1 MSSTA
6 VTTPSSRLR
15 VPKWAAPAGV
25 AVLFVVAY
33 VVFRGTAT
41 LPHDKEAP
49 QFLAVT
55 DLREWIDD
63 HRNDN
68 PLFLY
73 FLNYIRLVVGW
84 LYGLFQ
90 SVLYALGWPGITG
103 VMGALAW
110 LAGGW
115 RIGLAAVAGVSAF
128 GFLGLWQSSV
138 DTLALVAVSV
148 LLSLAIGIPLG
159 VWAGLSARVRRVI
172 TPVLDVMQ
180 IMPTFAYLAPL
191 ALFFHIGAPA
201 GAIATMIYS
210 IPPAI
215 RITALA
221 ISEVS
226 PTAVEASGS
235 LGATRRQTLF
245 KVYLPLARSTMAL
258 AVNQTI
264 MMALSMVVIA
274 NLISAPGLGG
284 DIIRGLSR
292 AQVGIMLP
300 AGVAIVI
307 MAVLLD
313 RTMMAIAQRGSAGAW
328 RSGGSEATRAGEG
341 GGIKGDRAASRSEAA
356 NTGPHAG
363 LRKVDL
369 VAAGGLAVAGVA
381 LIPVLPRTWP
391 DSLTVNFVA
400 EVNDAVRWAETS
412 WYGVTTFIKDL
423 TTGVLLNPLE
433 TLLTSA
439 PWWLV
444 ALAVL
449 AVAWR
454 VSGVRPALTALAC
467 LLAIALLGVW
477 EHTMQTLTT
486 VVVAVFV
493 TLVAGLLLGVAA
505 ARSPRYSAVQ
515 RPILDA
521 AQTMPAFVY
530 LLPALALFE
539 TTRFTAIFAS
549 VIYAV
554 PPVVRLVEDGI
565 KGVPATVVE
574 AATSAGSTP
583 GQLLWKVQLPMA
595 RRAILLA
602 ANQGIVMTLAM
613 VVVGGLVGAGALG
626 YDVVVGFSQRPDFGM
641 GFVAGIAT
649 VLLGVML
656 DRITQGADRRPS
668 PRRRKST

>member
-1 MSSTA
+1 MSSTTA
-6 VTTPSSRLR
+6 VSAPSR
-15 VPKWAAPAGV
+15 VKLPWWAAPAGA
-25 AVLFVVAY
+25 AVLFAAAY
-33 VVFRGTAT
+33 LVFRGTGT

-55 DLREWIDD
+55 ELREWIDD

-73 FLNYIRLVVGW
+73 FLNYIRLFVGG
-84 LYGLFQ
+84 LYDLFHTT
-90 SVLYALGWPGITG
+90 LYALGWPGVTG

-115 RIGLAAVAGVSAF
+115 RIALLAVAGVSAF
-128 GFLGLWQSSV
+128 GFLGLWESSV
-138 DTLALVAVSV
+138 DTLALVSAAV
-148 LLSLAIGIPLG
+148 LLSLAIGIPIG
-159 VWAGLSARVRRVI
+159 VWAGLSDQGRRAI

-245 KVYLPLARSTMAL
+245 KVHLPLARSTMAL

-274 NLISAPGLGG
+274 NLIAAPGLGEN
-284 DIIRGLSR
+284 IIQGLSR

-307 MAVLLD
+307 MAVMLD
-313 RTMMAIAQRGSAGAW
+313 RTMMAV
-328 RSGGSEATRAGEG
+328 
-341 GGIKGDRAASRSEAA
+341 SRR
-356 NTGPHAG
+356 GPHAK
-363 LRKVDL
+363 LSRIDL
-369 VAAGGLAVAGVA
+369 AAAGVLGVAGLA
-381 LIPVLPRTWP
+381 LIPVLPRMWP
-391 DSLTVNFVA
+391 ESWTINVVA
-400 EVNDAVRWAETS
+400 EVNAAVLWAETS
-412 WYGVTTFIKDL
+412 WYPVTTFIKDL
-423 TTGVLLNPLE
+423 VTNALLNRLE
-433 TLLTSA
+433 SVLTSA

-449 AVAWR
+449 VVAWR
-454 VSGVRPALTALAC
+454 VSGVRPALTALGC
-467 LLAIALLGVW
+467 LLAIALLGMW
-477 EHTMQTLTT
+477 EHAMQTMTT
-486 VVVAVFV
+486 VAVAVLV
-493 TLVAGLLLGVAA
+493 TLVIGLLLGVAA

-515 RPILDA
+515 RPLLDA

-549 VIYAV
+549 IIYAV

-565 KGVPATVVE
+565 KAVPATVVE
-574 AATSAGSTP
+574 AAASAGSTP

-626 YDVVVGFSQRPDFGM
+626 YDVVLGFSQRTDFGL

-668 PRRRKST
+668 PRKRKLT

>member
-1 MSSTA
+1 MSTTA
-6 VTTPSSRLR
+6 VTTPSRLR
-15 VPKWAAPAGV
+15 VPRWAVPAGI
-25 AVLFVVAY
+25 AVLFAVAY
-33 VVFRGTAT
+33 LLFRGTGT
-41 LPHDKEAP
+41 LPHDKSAP
-49 QFLAVT
+49 QFLALT

-63 HRNDN
+63 HRNSN

-73 FLNYIRLVVGW
+73 FLNYIRIFVGSV
-84 LYGLFQ
+84 YTAFQ
-90 SVLYALGWPGITG
+90 AGLYALGWPGLIG

-115 RIGLAAVAGVSAF
+115 RIALPALAGVGSF
-128 GFLGLWQSSV
+128 GVLGLWQSSV
-138 DTLALVAVSV
+138 DTLALVAASV

-159 VWAGLSARVRRVI
+159 VWAGLSPRARRAI

-191 ALFFHIGAPA
+191 VLFFHIGAPA

-221 ISEVS
+221 IEQVS
-226 PTAVEASGS
+226 PTAVEASSS
-235 LGATRRQTLF
+235 LGATGRQTLF

-300 AGVAIVI
+300 AGIAIVI
-307 MAVLLD
+307 MAVVLD
-313 RTMMAIAQRGSAGAW
+313 RMLVALARKNPHHRIG
-328 RSGGSEATRAGEG
+328 RARL
-341 GGIKGDRAASRSEAA
+341 IPAAALAA
-356 NTGPHAG
+356 AG
-363 LRKVDL
+363 L
-369 VAAGGLAVAGVA
+369 A
-381 LIPVLPRTWP
+381 LTPLLPAEWP
-391 DSLTVNFVA
+391 EGWTVNFVVQ
-400 EVNDAVRWAETS
+400 VNDAVHWAETN
-412 WYGVTTFIKDL
+412 WYGVTTFVKDV
-423 TTGVLLNPLE
+423 TTGLLINPLE
-433 TLLTSA
+433 DLLTSA
-439 PWWLV
+439 PWWLIAAA
-444 ALAVL
+444 ALLL
-449 AVAWR
+449 AWW
-454 VSGVRPALTALAC
+454 VSGVRPALTALGC
-467 LLAIALLGVW
+467 LLAIALLGIW
-477 EHTMQTLTT
+477 EHAMQTLTT
-486 VVVAVFV
+486 VAVAVLV
-493 TLVAGLLLGVAA
+493 TLVIGLLLGVAA
-505 ARSPRYSAVQ
+505 ARSSRYSAVQ

-565 KGVPATVVE
+565 RAVPATVVE
-574 AATSAGSTP
+574 AATAAGSTP

-626 YDVVVGFSQRPDFGM
+626 YDVVVGFSQRTDFGM

-668 PRRRKST
+668 PQRRKTT

>member
-6 VTTPSSRLR
+6 VSTASRLR
-15 VPKWAAPAGV
+15 LPKWVVPAGV
-25 AVLFVVAY
+25 AALFVVAY
-33 VVFRGTAT
+33 LVFRGTAT

-73 FLNYIRLVVGW
+73 FLNYIRLFVGW

-110 LAGGW
+110 LAGGR

-148 LLSLAIGIPLG
+148 LLSLVIGVPMG
-159 VWAGLSARVRRVI
+159 VWAGLSGRVRRVI

-221 ISEVS
+221 VSEVS
-226 PTAVEASGS
+226 PTAVEASSS

-313 RTMMAIAQRGSAGAW
+313 RTMMALAHR
-328 RSGGSEATRAGEG
+328 E
-341 GGIKGDRAASRSEAA
+341 
-356 NTGPHAG
+356 PHARSRR
-363 LRKVDL
+363 LDL
-369 VAAGGLAVAGVA
+369 VAAGVLAVAGLA
-381 LIPVLPRTWP
+381 LIPVLPKTWP

-412 WYGVTTFIKDL
+412 WYGVTTLIKDL
-423 TTGVLLNPLE
+423 TTSALLNPLE
-433 TLLTSA
+433 TMLTSA

-454 VSGVRPALTALAC
+454 VSGVRPALTALGC

-574 AATSAGSTP
+574 AAASAGSTS

-595 RRAILLA
+595 RQAILLA

-668 PRRRKST
+668 PRKRTST

>member
-1 MSSTA
+1 MSSTTA
-6 VTTPSSRLR
+6 VGAPSRLR
-15 VPKWAAPAGV
+15 LPRWAAPAGV
-25 AVLFVVAY
+25 AVLIVVAY
-33 VVFRGTAT
+33 LVFRGTGT

-55 DLREWIDD
+55 DLREWIDG
-63 HRNDN
+63 HRNES

-73 FLNYIRLVVGW
+73 FLNYIRLFVGS
-84 LYGLFQ
+84 LYDLF
-90 SVLYALGWPGITG
+90 SGALAALGWPGLTG
-103 VMGALAW
+103 VLGGLAW

-115 RIGLAAVAGVSAF
+115 RIGLLAVAGVSTF
-128 GFLGLWQSSV
+128 GVLGLWQSSV
-138 DTLALVAVSV
+138 DTLALVAVAV
-148 LLSLAIGIPLG
+148 LLSLAIGVPIG
-159 VWAGLSARVRRVI
+159 VWAGRSARVRRAV

-201 GAIATMIYS
+201 GAIATMIYA

-221 ISEVS
+221 VSEVS

-235 LGATRRQTLF
+235 LGATGRQTLF
-245 KVYLPLARSTMAL
+245 KVVLPLARPTIAL

-274 NLISAPGLGG
+274 NLIAAPGLGG

-300 AGVAIVI
+300 AGVAVVVMAIV
-307 MAVLLD
+307 LD
-313 RTMMAIAQRGSAGAW
+313 RMTTALAR
-328 RSGGSEATRAGEG
+328 R
-341 GGIKGDRAASRSEAA
+341 
-356 NTGPHAG
+356 GPHAR
-363 LRKVDL
+363 LRRLDL
-369 VAAGGLAVAGVA
+369 AAAGALAAAGLA
-381 LIPVLPRTWP
+381 LIPVLPRAWP
-391 DSLTVNFVA
+391 EGWTLNVTA
-400 EVNDAVRWAETS
+400 EINAAVRWAETS
-412 WYGVTTFIKDL
+412 WYPVTTFVKDQTSVL
-423 TTGVLLNPLE
+423 LLNPLE
-433 TLLTSA
+433 SLLTSA

-444 ALAVL
+444 ALTVL

-454 VSGVRPALTALAC
+454 VSGPRAALTALGC
-467 LLAIALLGVW
+467 LLAIALLGTW
-477 EHTMQTLTT
+477 EHAMQTMTT
-486 VVVAVFV
+486 VALAVLV
-493 TLVAGLLLGVAA
+493 TLVIGLLLGVAA
-505 ARSPRYSAVQ
+505 ARSPRWSAVQ
-515 RPILDA
+515 RPLLDA

-530 LLPALALFE
+530 LLPALALFG

-565 KGVPATVVE
+565 RAVPAEVVE
-574 AATSAGSTP
+574 AAVSAGSTP

-626 YDVVVGFSQRPDFGM
+626 YDVVVGFSQRTDFGL
-641 GFVAGIAT
+641 GFVAGVAT

-668 PRRRKST
+668 PHRRKST

>member
-1 MSSTA
+1 MSTTTA
-6 VTTPSSRLR
+6 VGTPSRLG
-15 VPKWAAPAGV
+15 VPRWAAPAGV
-25 AVLFVVAY
+25 VVLFAAAY
-33 VVFRGTAT
+33 LVFRGTGT

-49 QFLAVT
+49 QFLSIT

-73 FLNYIRLVVGW
+73 FLNYIRLFVGA
-84 LYGLFQ
+84 LYGTFQ
-90 SVLYALGWPGITG
+90 TVLYALGWPGITG

-115 RIGLAAVAGVSAF
+115 RIALLAVAGVSAF

-138 DTLALVAVSV
+138 DTLALVAVAV
-148 LLSLAIGIPLG
+148 LLSLAIGIPVG
-159 VWAGLSARVRRVI
+159 VWAGLSARVRRAI
-172 TPVLDVMQ
+172 TPALDVMQ

-201 GAIATMIYS
+201 GAIATMIYA

-226 PTAVEASGS
+226 PTAVEASSS

-258 AVNQTI
+258 AINQTI

-300 AGVAIVI
+300 AGVAVVI
-307 MAVLLD
+307 MAVVLD
-313 RTMMAIAQRGSAGAW
+313 RMMMAVAR
-328 RSGGSEATRAGEG
+328 R
-341 GGIKGDRAASRSEAA
+341 
-356 NTGPHAG
+356 GPHERPG
-363 LRKVDL
+363 RIDL
-369 VAAGGLAVAGVA
+369 AAAGVLGVGGLV
-381 LIPVLPRTWP
+381 LIPVLPRVWP
-391 DSLTVNFVA
+391 EDWTVNVVA
-400 EVNDAVRWAETS
+400 EVNDAVLWAETT
-412 WYGVTTFIKDL
+412 WYPVTTFIKD
-423 TTGVLLNPLE
+423 TATSVLLNPLE
-433 TLLTSA
+433 KLLVTA
-439 PWWLV
+439 PWWLI

-449 AVAWR
+449 VVAWR
-454 VSGVRPALTALAC
+454 VSGVRPALIALGC
-467 LLAIALLGVW
+467 LLAIALLGTW
-477 EHTMQTLTT
+477 EHAMQTMTT
-486 VVVAVFV
+486 VAVAVLV
-493 TLVAGLLLGVAA
+493 TLVIGLLLGVAA

-515 RPILDA
+515 RPLLDA

-549 VIYAV
+549 IIYAV

-565 KGVPATVVE
+565 KTVPAEVVE

-602 ANQGIVMTLAM
+602 TNQGIVMTLAM

-626 YDVVVGFSQRPDFGM
+626 YDVVLGFSQRTDFGL

-656 DRITQGADRRPS
+656 DRITQGANRRS
-668 PRRRKST
+668 AT

>member
-6 VTTPSSRLR
+6 VSTPGGLRLPR
-15 VPKWAAPAGV
+15 WAAPAGV

-33 VVFRGTAT
+33 LVFRGTAT

-68 PLFLY
+68 PIFLY
-73 FLNYIRLVVGW
+73 FLNYIRLFVGW
-84 LYGLFQ
+84 LYDLFQ
-90 SVLYALGWPGITG
+90 VTLYALGWPGITG
-103 VMGALAW
+103 ILGALAW

-115 RIGLAAVAGVSAF
+115 RIALFAVAGVSAF
-128 GFLGLWQSSV
+128 GYLGLWQSSV

-159 VWAGLSARVRRVI
+159 VWAGLSRRARRAI

-221 ISEVS
+221 VSEVS
-226 PTAVEASGS
+226 PTAVEASTS
-235 LGATRRQTLF
+235 LGATRAQTLF

-300 AGVAIVI
+300 AGVAIVVI
-307 MAVLLD
+307 AVLLD
-313 RTMMAIAQRGSAGAW
+313 RMTMAV
-328 RSGGSEATRAGEG
+328 
-341 GGIKGDRAASRSEAA
+341 SRR
-356 NTGPHAG
+356 GPHSKLSRA
-363 LRKVDL
+363 DL
-369 VAAGGLAVAGVA
+369 VGAGVLAVGGLA

-391 DSLTVNFVA
+391 DGLTVNFVA
-400 EVNDAVRWAETS
+400 EVNDAVHWAETT
-412 WYGVTTFIKDL
+412 WYPVTTFVKDL
-423 TTGVLLNPLE
+423 TTFALLNPLE
-433 TLLTSA
+433 SLLTSA
-439 PWWLV
+439 PWWLM

-449 AVAWR
+449 TVAWW
-454 VSGVRPALTALAC
+454 VSGLRPALTALGC

-486 VVVAVFV
+486 VAVAVLV
-493 TLVAGLLLGVAA
+493 TLVIGLLLGVAA

-574 AATSAGSTP
+574 AAASAGSTP

-626 YDVVVGFSQRPDFGM
+626 YDVVVGFSQRTDFGM

-668 PRRRKST
+668 PRKRKFT

>member
-6 VTTPSSRLR
+6 VSAAAGLRLPR
-15 VPKWAAPAGV
+15 WAVPAGA
-25 AVLFVVAY
+25 AVVIAAAY

-41 LPHDKEAP
+41 LPHDDEAP

-55 DLREWIDD
+55 ELREWIDD

-73 FLNYIRLVVGW
+73 FLNYIRLFVGA
-84 LYGLFQ
+84 LYTFFQ
-90 SVLYALGWPGITG
+90 GVLHALGWPGITG

-110 LAGGW
+110 LAGGR
-115 RIGLAAVAGVSAF
+115 RIALVAVAGVSTF
-128 GFLGLWQSSV
+128 GVLGLWESSV
-138 DTLALVAVSV
+138 DTLALVGVAV
-148 LLSLAIGIPLG
+148 LLSLAIGIPVG
-159 VWAGLSARVRRVI
+159 VWAGLSARVRRAV

-201 GAIATMIYS
+201 GAIATMIYA

-221 ISEVS
+221 VSEVS
-226 PTAVEASGS
+226 PTAVEASVS
-235 LGATRRQTLF
+235 LGATRRQTLV

-300 AGVAIVI
+300 AGVAVVV
-307 MAVLLD
+307 MAVVLD
-313 RTMMAIAQRGSAGAW
+313 RMTMALV
-328 RSGGSEATRAGEG
+328 
-341 GGIKGDRAASRSEAA
+341 DRD
-356 NTGPHAG
+356 PHAR
-363 LRKVDL
+363 LRRLDL
-369 VAAGGLAVAGVA
+369 VAAGVPAAAGVA
-381 LIPVLPRTWP
+381 LIPVLPQVWP
-391 DSLTVNFVA
+391 ESLTIDMVA
-400 EVNDAVRWAETS
+400 EVNAAVAWAETN
-412 WYGVTTFIKDL
+412 WYAVTTFVKDA
-423 TTGVLLNPLE
+423 TSYALLNPLE
-433 TLLTSA
+433 SLLTSA

-444 ALAVL
+444 ALTVL
-449 AVAWR
+449 LVAWR
-454 VSGVRPALTALAC
+454 VSGLRRALTALAC

-477 EHTMQTLTT
+477 EHTMQTMTT
-486 VVVAVFV
+486 VAVAV
-493 TLVAGLLLGVAA
+493 LVALVIGLALGVAA
-505 ARSPRYSAVQ
+505 ARSPRFSAVQ
-515 RPILDA
+515 RPLLDA

-530 LLPALALFE
+530 LLPALALFG

-549 VIYAV
+549 VVYAV

-565 KGVPATVVE
+565 RAVPAPVVE
-574 AATSAGSTP
+574 AAVSAGSTP

-595 RRAILLA
+595 RPAILLA

-613 VVVGGLVGAGALG
+613 VVIGGLVGAGALG
-626 YDVVVGFSQRPDFGM
+626 YDVVSGFSQRTDFGM
-641 GFVAGIAT
+641 GFVAGVAT

-668 PRRRKST
+668 PRKRKVT

>member
-1 MSSTA
+1 MSSTTA
-6 VTTPSSRLR
+6 VTAPSRLNLPR
-15 VPKWAAPAGV
+15 WAAPAGA
-25 AVLFVVAY
+25 AVVFAAAY
-33 VVFRGTAT
+33 LVFRGTGT

-49 QFLAVT
+49 QFLAIT

-73 FLNYIRLVVGW
+73 FLNYIRLFVGG
-84 LYGLFQ
+84 LYTLFQ
-90 SVLYALGWPGITG
+90 TVLQALGWPGITG

-115 RIGLAAVAGVSAF
+115 RVALPAVAGVSAF
-128 GFLGLWQSSV
+128 GFLGLWESSV
-138 DTLALVAVSV
+138 DTLALVATAV
-148 LLSLAIGIPLG
+148 LLSLAIGMPIG
-159 VWAGLSARVRRVI
+159 VWAGLSGRVRRVI

-221 ISEVS
+221 VSRVS
-226 PTAVEASGS
+226 PTAVEASTS

-245 KVYLPLARSTMAL
+245 KVHLPLARSTMAL
-258 AVNQTI
+258 AINQTI

-307 MAVLLD
+307 MAVVLD
-313 RTMMAIAQRGSAGAW
+313 RMLMSVAREALPSPDGAPG
-328 RSGGSEATRAGEG
+328 RPEREQAAD
-341 GGIKGDRAASRSEAA
+341 GDRAAARGGARSTRGPRSGPRRLDLAA
-356 NTGPHAG
+356 AGVLAAAG
-363 LRKVDL
+363 L
-369 VAAGGLAVAGVA
+369 A
-381 LIPVLPRTWP
+381 LIPVLPRGWPETW
-391 DSLTVNFVA
+391 TVNLVA
-400 EVNDAVRWAETS
+400 EVNDAVRWAENA
-412 WYGVTTFIKDL
+412 WYPVTTFVKDL
-423 TTGVLLNPLE
+423 TTYALLNPLE
-433 TLLTSA
+433 SLLTSA

-454 VSGVRPALTALAC
+454 VSGPRPALTALAC
-467 LLAIALLGVW
+467 LLAIALLGTW
-477 EHTMQTLTT
+477 EHAMQTMTT
-486 VVVAVFV
+486 VAVAVLV
-493 TLVAGLLLGVAA
+493 TLVIGLLLGVAA
-505 ARSPRYSAVQ
+505 GRSPRYSAVQ
-515 RPILDA
+515 RPLLDA

-530 LLPALALFE
+530 LLPALALFS

-565 KGVPATVVE
+565 KAVPATVVE
-574 AATSAGSTP
+574 AAVASGSTRR
-583 GQLLWKVQLPMA
+583 QLLWKVQLPMA

-626 YDVVVGFSQRPDFGM
+626 YDVVLGFSQRTDFGL

-668 PRRRKST
+668 PRKRNGT

>member
-1 MSSTA
+1 MSSTTA
-6 VTTPSSRLR
+6 VGAPSRLR
-15 VPKWAAPAGV
+15 LPRWAAPAGV
-25 AVLFVVAY
+25 AALIVVAY
-33 VVFRGTAT
+33 LVFRGTGT

-55 DLREWIDD
+55 ELREWIDE
-63 HRNDN
+63 HRNES

-73 FLNYIRLVVGW
+73 FLNYIRLFVGS
-84 LYGLFQ
+84 LYDLF
-90 SVLYALGWPGITG
+90 SGALTALGWPGLTG
-103 VMGALAW
+103 VLGGLAW

-115 RIGLAAVAGVSAF
+115 RIALLAVAGVSAF
-128 GFLGLWQSSV
+128 GVLGLWQSSV
-138 DTLALVAVSV
+138 ETLALVAVAV
-148 LLSLAIGIPLG
+148 LLSLAIGVPIG
-159 VWAGLSARVRRVI
+159 VWAGRSARVRRAV

-201 GAIATMIYS
+201 GAIATMIYA

-221 ISEVS
+221 VSEVS

-235 LGATRRQTLF
+235 LGATGRQTLF
-245 KVYLPLARSTMAL
+245 KVVLPLARPTIAL

-274 NLISAPGLGG
+274 NLIAAPGLGG

-300 AGVAIVI
+300 AGVAVVVMAIV
-307 MAVLLD
+307 LD
-313 RTMMAIAQRGSAGAW
+313 RMTTALAR
-328 RSGGSEATRAGEG
+328 R
-341 GGIKGDRAASRSEAA
+341 
-356 NTGPHAG
+356 GPHARPRR
-363 LRKVDL
+363 LDL
-369 VAAGGLAVAGVA
+369 AAAGALAAAGLA

-391 DSLTVNFVA
+391 EGWTLNVTA
-400 EVNDAVRWAETS
+400 EINAVVRWAETS
-412 WYGVTTFIKDL
+412 WYPVTTFVKDQTSVL
-423 TTGVLLNPLE
+423 LLNPLE
-433 TLLTSA
+433 SLLTSA

-444 ALAVL
+444 ALTVL

-454 VSGVRPALTALAC
+454 MSGPRAALTALGC
-467 LLAIALLGVW
+467 LLAIALLGTW
-477 EHTMQTLTT
+477 EHAMQTMTT
-486 VVVAVFV
+486 VALAVLI
-493 TLVAGLLLGVAA
+493 TLMIGLLLGVAA

-515 RPILDA
+515 RPLLDA

-549 VIYAV
+549 IIYAV

-565 KGVPATVVE
+565 KAVPAEVVE
-574 AATSAGSTP
+574 AAVSAGSTP

-626 YDVVVGFSQRPDFGM
+626 YDVVVGFSQRTDFGL
-641 GFVAGIAT
+641 GFVAGVAT

-668 PRRRKST
+668 PHRRKST

>member
-1 MSSTA
+1 MSSTTTA
-6 VTTPSSRLR
+6 VSVPSRAGLPR
-15 VPKWAAPAGV
+15 WAAPVGA
-25 AVLFVVAY
+25 AVLFAAAY
-33 VVFRGTAT
+33 LVFRGTGT
-41 LPHDKEAP
+41 LPHDKDAP

-55 DLREWIDD
+55 ELREWIDD

-73 FLNYIRLVVGW
+73 FLNYIRLFVGG
-84 LYGLFQ
+84 LYDLFHTA
-90 SVLYALGWPGITG
+90 LYALGWPGVTG

-115 RIGLAAVAGVSAF
+115 RIALLAVAGVSAF
-128 GFLGLWQSSV
+128 GLLGLWQSSI
-138 DTLALVAVSV
+138 DTLALVAAAV
-148 LLSLAIGIPLG
+148 LLSLAIGIPIG
-159 VWAGLSARVRRVI
+159 IWAGLSERVRRAV

-221 ISEVS
+221 ISGVS
-226 PTAVEASGS
+226 PTAVEASAS
-235 LGATRRQTLF
+235 LGATRGQTLI

-307 MAVLLD
+307 MAVVLD
-313 RTMMAIAQRGSAGAW
+313 RMMMSV
-328 RSGGSEATRAGEG
+328 
-341 GGIKGDRAASRSEAA
+341 SRR
-356 NTGPHAG
+356 GPHSKPS
-363 LRKVDL
+363 KVDL
-369 VAAGGLAVAGVA
+369 AAAGVLGAAGLA
-381 LIPVLPRTWP
+381 LIPVLPRAWP
-391 DSLTVNFVA
+391 EDWTINVVA
-400 EVNDAVRWAETS
+400 PVNDAVRWAETT
-412 WYGVTTFIKDL
+412 WYPVTTFIKDL
-423 TTGVLLNPLE
+423 TTSALLNPLE
-433 TLLTSA
+433 KLLTTA

-444 ALAVL
+444 ALALL

-454 VSGVRPALTALAC
+454 VSGVRPALTALGC
-467 LLAIALLGVW
+467 LLAIALLGTW
-477 EHTMQTLTT
+477 EHAMQTMTT
-486 VVVAVFV
+486 VAVAVLV
-493 TLVAGLLLGVAA
+493 TLVIGLLLGVAA

-515 RPILDA
+515 RPLLDA

-549 VIYAV
+549 IIYAV

-565 KGVPATVVE
+565 KTVPATVVE
-574 AATSAGSTP
+574 AAASAGSTP

-626 YDVVVGFSQRPDFGM
+626 YDVVLGFSQRTDFGL

-656 DRITQGADRRPS
+656 DRITQGAERRPS
-668 PRRRKST
+668 PRKRKSS

>member
-1 MSSTA
+1 MSTTA
-6 VTTPSSRLR
+6 VSTSAGFRL
-15 VPKWAAPAGV
+15 PKWTAPAGV
-25 AVLFVVAY
+25 AALFVVAY
-33 VVFRGTAT
+33 LVFRGTGT

-49 QFLAVT
+49 PFLAVT
-55 DLREWIDD
+55 ELREWIDD

-73 FLNYIRLVVGW
+73 FLNYIRLFVGG
-84 LYGLFQ
+84 LYDLFQ
-90 SVLYALGWPGITG
+90 TVLYALGWPGITG

-115 RIGLAAVAGVSAF
+115 RTGTLALAGVSSF
-128 GFLGLWQSSV
+128 GVLGLWESSV
-138 DTLALVAVSV
+138 DTLALVAVAV

-159 VWAGLSARVRRVI
+159 VWAGLSGRARRAI

-180 IMPTFAYLAPL
+180 IMPTLAYLAPL

-221 ISEVS
+221 ISQVS
-226 PTAVEASGS
+226 PTAVEASAS

-245 KVYLPLARSTMAL
+245 KVHLPLARPTMAL

-307 MAVLLD
+307 MAVVLD
-313 RTMMAIAQRGSAGAW
+313 RTLTAPRGSAAAW
-328 RSGGSEATRAGEG
+328 RSGGSEATRGGEG
-341 GGIKGDRAASRSEAA
+341 GGIRGDRAASRGEAV
-356 NTGPHAG
+356 NTAH
-363 LRKVDL
+363 RKSPAKVERGDL
-369 VAAGGLAVAGVA
+369 VAAGVLVVAGLA

-391 DSLTVNFVA
+391 ENLTVNFVA
-400 EVNDAVRWAETS
+400 EVNDAVHWAETN
-412 WYGVTTFIKDL
+412 WYAVTTFIKDL
-423 TTGVLLNPLE
+423 TSHALLNPLE
-433 TLLTSA
+433 SLLTSA

-449 AVAWR
+449 TVAWR
-454 VSGVRPALTALAC
+454 VSGVRPALTALGC
-467 LLAIALLGVW
+467 LLAIALLGTW
-477 EHTMQTLTT
+477 EHTMQTMTT
-486 VVVAVFV
+486 VAVAVLV
-493 TLVAGLLLGVAA
+493 TLLIGLLLGVAA

-530 LLPALALFE
+530 LLPALALFG

-549 VIYAV
+549 IIYAV

-565 KGVPATVVE
+565 KAVPATVVE
-574 AATSAGSTP
+574 AATAAGSTP

-626 YDVVVGFSQRPDFGM
+626 YDVVVGFSQRTDFGL
-641 GFVAGIAT
+641 GLIAGIAT

-668 PRRRKST
+668 PRKRKFT

>member
-6 VTTPSSRLR
+6 VPTPSARLGL
-15 VPKWAAPAGV
+15 PKWAAPAGV
-25 AVLFVVAY
+25 ALLFVVAY
-33 VVFRGTAT
+33 LVFQGTGT

-55 DLREWIDD
+55 ELREWIDD

-73 FLNYIRLVVGW
+73 FLNYIRLFVGL
-84 LYGLFQ
+84 LYGVFQ
-90 SVLYALGWPGITG
+90 TALYALGWPGITG

-115 RIGLAAVAGVSAF
+115 RIALLAVAGVSAF
-128 GFLGLWQSSV
+128 GVLGLWQSSV
-138 DTLALVAVSV
+138 DTLALVAVAV
-148 LLSLAIGIPLG
+148 LLSLAIGVPIG
-159 VWAGLSARVRRVI
+159 VWAGLSARARRAI
-172 TPVLDVMQ
+172 TPMLDVMQ

-221 ISEVS
+221 ISGVS
-226 PTAVEASGS
+226 PTAVEASTS
-235 LGATRRQTLF
+235 LGATRAQTLF

-258 AVNQTI
+258 AVNQTV

-300 AGVAIVI
+300 AGVAVVI
-307 MAVLLD
+307 MAVVLD
-313 RTMMAIAQRGSAGAW
+313 RMLMAVARRDPHARIGRAGLAGA
-328 RSGGSEATRAGEG
+328 GVL
-341 GGIKGDRAASRSEAA
+341 AA
-356 NTGPHAG
+356 AG
-363 LRKVDL
+363 L
-369 VAAGGLAVAGVA
+369 A
-381 LIPVLPRTWP
+381 LIPVLPATWP
-391 DSLTVNFVA
+391 ESLTVNVVS
-400 EVNDAVRWAETS
+400 EVNDIVRWAETN
-412 WYGVTTFIKDL
+412 WFGVTTWIKDV
-423 TTGVLLNPLE
+423 TSAVLLNPLE
-433 TLLTSA
+433 SLLTSA
-439 PWWLV
+439 PWWLI

-449 AVAWR
+449 LVAWR
-454 VSGVRPALTALAC
+454 VSGAGPALTALGC

-477 EHTMQTLTT
+477 EHAMQTMTT
-486 VVVAVFV
+486 VAVAVLV
-493 TLVAGLLLGVAA
+493 TLLIGLVLGVAA

-515 RPILDA
+515 RPVLDA

-549 VIYAV
+549 IIYAV

-565 KGVPATVVE
+565 RAVPPTVVE
-574 AATSAGSTP
+574 AAASAGSTSA
-583 GQLLWKVQLPMA
+583 QLLWKVQLPMA

-626 YDVVVGFSQRPDFGM
+626 YDVVVGFSQRSDFGM
-641 GFVAGIAT
+641 GFVAGVAT

-668 PRRRKST
+668 PRKRKLT

>member
-1 MSSTA
+1 MSTTA
-6 VTTPSSRLR
+6 VTTPSGLRLPR
-15 VPKWAAPAGV
+15 WAAPVGA
-25 AVLFVVAY
+25 AALFVAAY
-33 VVFRGTAT
+33 LVFQGTGT

-55 DLREWIDD
+55 EFREWIDD

-73 FLNYIRLVVGW
+73 FLNYVRLFVAW
-84 LYGLFQ
+84 LYDLFLAGLH
-90 SVLYALGWPGITG
+90 ALGWPGITG

-115 RIGLAAVAGVSAF
+115 RVGLLALGGVSAF
-128 GFLGLWQSSV
+128 GVLGLWESSV
-138 DTLALVAVSV
+138 ETLALVAVAV
-148 LLSLAIGIPLG
+148 LLSLAIGIPVG
-159 VWAGLSARVRRVI
+159 VWAGLSVRVRRAI
-172 TPVLDVMQ
+172 TPALDVMQ

-221 ISEVS
+221 VSQVS
-226 PTAVEASGS
+226 PTAVEASAS
-235 LGATRRQTLF
+235 LGATRWQTLV
-245 KVYLPLARSTMAL
+245 KVHLPLARSTMAL
-258 AVNQTI
+258 AINQTI

-274 NLISAPGLGG
+274 SLISAPGLGG
-284 DIIRGLSR
+284 EIIRGLSR

-300 AGVAIVI
+300 AGVAVVI
-307 MAVLLD
+307 MAVVLD
-313 RTMMAIAQRGSAGAW
+313 RMMMAVAHR
-328 RSGGSEATRAGEG
+328 E
-341 GGIKGDRAASRSEAA
+341 
-356 NTGPHAG
+356 PHAKTG
-363 LRKVDL
+363 RTNLL
-369 VAAGGLAVAGVA
+369 AALALAVAGLA
-381 LIPVLPRTWP
+381 LIPVLPKLWP
-391 DSLTVNFVA
+391 ENLTLNLVA
-400 EVNDAVRWAETS
+400 EVNDAVGWAETN
-412 WYGVTTFIKDL
+412 WYAVTTFIKDA
-423 TTGVLLNPLE
+423 TSHALLNPLE
-433 TLLTSA
+433 SLLTSA

-449 AVAWR
+449 TVAWR
-454 VSGVRPALTALAC
+454 VSGPRPALVALGC

-477 EHTMQTLTT
+477 EHTMQTMTT
-486 VVVAVFV
+486 VAVAVLV
-493 TLVAGLLLGVAA
+493 TLMIGLLLGVAA

-515 RPILDA
+515 RPLLDA

-530 LLPALALFE
+530 LLPALALFG

-565 KGVPATVVE
+565 RAVPGTVVE
-574 AATSAGSTP
+574 AAVSAGSTP

-626 YDVVVGFSQRPDFGM
+626 YDVVTGFSQRTDFGM

-668 PRRRKST
+668 PRKRKFT

>member
-1 MSSTA
+1 MSTTA
-6 VTTPSSRLR
+6 VSTPSRLR
-15 VPKWAAPAGV
+15 LPRWAAPAGI

-33 VVFRGTAT
+33 LVFRGTAT

-55 DLREWIDD
+55 GLREWIDD

-68 PLFLY
+68 PIFLY
-73 FLNYIRLVVGW
+73 FLNYIRLFVGQ
-84 LYGLFQ
+84 LYDLFEV
-90 SVLYALGWPGITG
+90 VLYALGWPGITG
-103 VMGALAW
+103 VLGALGW
-110 LAGGW
+110 LAGG
-115 RIGLAAVAGVSAF
+115 RRLALLAVASVSAF
-128 GFLGLWQSSV
+128 GVLGLWEPSV
-138 DTLALVAVSV
+138 DTLALVAVAV

-159 VWAGLSARVRRVI
+159 VWAGLSPRARRVI

-221 ISEVS
+221 VSQVS
-226 PTAVEASGS
+226 PTAVEASTS
-235 LGATRRQTLF
+235 LGATRAQTLF
-245 KVYLPLARSTMAL
+245 KVYLPLARPTMAL

-300 AGVAIVI
+300 AGVAVVI

-313 RTMMAIAQRGSAGAW
+313 RMTMAVSKR
-328 RSGGSEATRAGEG
+328 
-341 GGIKGDRAASRSEAA
+341 
-356 NTGPHAG
+356 GPHARPG
-363 LRKVDL
+363 RFDWA
-369 VAAGGLAVAGVA
+369 AAGVLAVAGLA
-381 LIPVLPRTWP
+381 LIPVLPKTWP
-391 DSLTVNFVA
+391 ENLTVNVVS
-400 EVNDAVRWAETS
+400 EINDAVRWAENN
-412 WYGVTTFIKDL
+412 WYAVTTFVKDV
-423 TTGVLLNPLE
+423 TTEGLLNPLQ
-433 TLLTSA
+433 TLFTSA

-449 AVAWR
+449 LLAWR
-454 VSGVRPALTALAC
+454 VSGVRPALTALGC
-467 LLAIALLGVW
+467 LLAILLLGIW
-477 EHTMQTLTT
+477 HHTMQTLTT
-486 VVVAVFV
+486 VVIAVLV
-493 TLVAGLLLGVAA
+493 TLVIGLLLGVAA

-530 LLPALALFE
+530 LLPALALFG

-565 KGVPATVVE
+565 KGVPPTVVE
-574 AATSAGSTP
+574 AAASAGSTS

-626 YDVVVGFSQRPDFGM
+626 YDVVVGFSQRADFGM
-641 GFVAGIAT
+641 GFIAGIAT

-668 PRRRKST
+668 PRRRRLTS

>member
-1 MSSTA
+1 MSTTTA
-6 VTTPSSRLR
+6 VSAPSR
-15 VPKWAAPAGV
+15 VKLPRWAAPAGA
-25 AVLFVVAY
+25 AVLFAAAY
-33 VVFRGTAT
+33 LVFRGTGT
-41 LPHDKEAP
+41 LPHDQEAP
-49 QFLAVT
+49 QFLAIT
-55 DLREWIDD
+55 ELREWIDD

-73 FLNYIRLVVGW
+73 FLNYIRLFVGG
-84 LYGLFQ
+84 LYDLFQ
-90 SVLYALGWPGITG
+90 TTLYALGWPGITG

-115 RIGLAAVAGVSAF
+115 RIALLAVAGVSAF
-128 GFLGLWQSSV
+128 GFLGLWESSV
-138 DTLALVAVSV
+138 DTLALVAAAV
-148 LLSLAIGIPLG
+148 LMSLAIGIPIG
-159 VWAGLSARVRRVI
+159 VWAGLSDRGRRAI

-201 GAIATMIYS
+201 GAIATMIYA

-221 ISEVS
+221 VSEVS
-226 PTAVEASGS
+226 PTAVEASAS

-258 AVNQTI
+258 AINQTI

-307 MAVLLD
+307 MAVVLD
-313 RTMMAIAQRGSAGAW
+313 RMMTAV
-328 RSGGSEATRAGEG
+328 
-341 GGIKGDRAASRSEAA
+341 SRR
-356 NTGPHAG
+356 GPHATLG
-363 LRKVDL
+363 RVDL
-369 VAAGGLAVAGVA
+369 IAAGVLGVGGLA
-381 LIPVLPRTWP
+381 LIPVLPRMWP
-391 DSLTVNFVA
+391 ESWTLNVVA
-400 EVNDAVRWAETS
+400 EVNDAVLWAETT
-412 WYGVTTFIKDL
+412 WYPVTTFIKDL
-423 TTGVLLNPLE
+423 TTEGLLNPLE
-433 TLLTSA
+433 RLLTSA

-454 VSGVRPALTALAC
+454 VSGVRRALTALGC
-467 LLAIALLGVW
+467 LLAIALLGTW
-477 EHTMQTLTT
+477 EHAMQTMTT
-486 VVVAVFV
+486 VAVAVLL
-493 TLVAGLLLGVAA
+493 TLLIGLLLGVAA

-515 RPILDA
+515 RPLLDA

-549 VIYAV
+549 IIYAV

-565 KGVPATVVE
+565 KAVPATVVE

-595 RRAILLA
+595 RQAILLA

-626 YDVVVGFSQRPDFGM
+626 YDVVLGFSQRTDFGL

-668 PRRRKST
+668 PRKRKLT

>member
-6 VTTPSSRLR
+6 VTTPSRLGLPR
-15 VPKWAAPAGV
+15 WAAPAGA
-25 AVLFVVAY
+25 AVLLVAAY
-33 VVFRGTAT
+33 LVFRGTGT

-55 DLREWIDD
+55 ELREWIDD
-63 HRNDN
+63 HRNEN

-73 FLNYIRLVVGW
+73 FLNYIRLFVGW
-84 LYGLFQ
+84 LYTLFQ
-90 SVLYALGWPGITG
+90 TVLYTLGWPGITG

-110 LAGGW
+110 LAGGR
-115 RIGLAAVAGVSAF
+115 RIALLAVGGVSAF
-128 GFLGLWQSSV
+128 GVLGLWESSV
-138 DTLALVAVSV
+138 DTLALVGVAV
-148 LLSLAIGIPLG
+148 LLSLAIGVPVG
-159 VWAGLSARVRRVI
+159 VWAGLSARTRRAI

-201 GAIATMIYS
+201 GAIATMIYA

-221 ISEVS
+221 ISSVS
-226 PTAVEASGS
+226 PTAVEASAS
-235 LGATRRQTLF
+235 LGATRWQTLF
-245 KVYLPLARSTMAL
+245 KVHLPLARSTMAL
-258 AVNQTI
+258 GVNQTI

-307 MAVLLD
+307 MAVVLD
-313 RTMMAIAQRGSAGAW
+313 RMMMAVAR
-328 RSGGSEATRAGEG
+328 REA
-341 GGIKGDRAASRSEAA
+341 
-356 NTGPHAG
+356 HAG
-363 LRKVDL
+363 IGRADL
-369 VAAGGLAVAGVA
+369 IGAGVLGAAGLA
-381 LIPVLPRTWP
+381 LIPVLPPVWP
-391 DSLTVNFVA
+391 ESLTVNVVA
-400 EVNDAVRWAETS
+400 EVNAAVRWAETS
-412 WYGVTTFIKDL
+412 WYPVTTFIKDV
-423 TTGVLLNPLE
+423 TSHALLNPLE
-433 TLLTSA
+433 SLLTSA

-449 AVAWR
+449 ALAWR
-454 VSGVRPALTALAC
+454 VSGPRPALVALGC
-467 LLAIALLGVW
+467 LLGIALLGVW
-477 EHTMQTLTT
+477 EHAMQTLTT
-486 VVVAVFV
+486 VAVAVLV
-493 TLVAGLLLGVAA
+493 TLLIGLVLGVAA

-515 RPILDA
+515 RPLLDA

-530 LLPALALFE
+530 LLPALALFG

-549 VIYAV
+549 IIYAV

-565 KGVPATVVE
+565 KNVPATAVE
-574 AATSAGSTP
+574 AAVSAGSTSR
-583 GQLLWKVQLPMA
+583 QLLWKVQLPMA

-602 ANQGIVMTLAM
+602 ANQGIVLTLAM

-626 YDVVVGFSQRPDFGM
+626 YDVVAGFSQRPDFGM
-641 GFVAGIAT
+641 GFVAGVAT

-656 DRITQGADRRPS
+656 DRITQGADTRRPS
-668 PRRRKST
+668 PRKRKFT

>member
-6 VTTPSSRLR
+6 VTTPSRLGLPR
-15 VPKWAAPAGV
+15 WAAPAGV

-33 VVFRGTAT
+33 LVFQGTGT

-55 DLREWIDD
+55 ELREWIDD

-73 FLNYIRLVVGW
+73 FLNYIRLGVGS
-84 LYGLFQ
+84 LYDLFQ
-90 SVLYALGWPGITG
+90 STLYALGWPGITG
-103 VMGALAW
+103 VLGALAW

-115 RIGLAAVAGVSAF
+115 RIALLAVGSVSAF
-128 GFLGLWQSSV
+128 GVLRLWESSV
-138 DTLALVAVSV
+138 DTLALVGVAV

-159 VWAGLSARVRRVI
+159 VWAGLSVRVRRAI

-201 GAIATMIYS
+201 GAIATMIYA

-221 ISEVS
+221 ISGVS
-226 PTAVEASGS
+226 PTAVEASAS
-235 LGATRRQTLF
+235 LGATGRQTLF

-274 NLISAPGLGG
+274 NLIAAPGLGSN
-284 DIIRGLSR
+284 ILLGLSR
-292 AQVGIMLP
+292 AQVGLMLP
-300 AGVAIVI
+300 AGIAIVI
-307 MAVLLD
+307 MAVMLD
-313 RTMMAIAQRGSAGAW
+313 RMMMALAHR
-328 RSGGSEATRAGEG
+328 
-341 GGIKGDRAASRSEAA
+341 D
-356 NTGPHAG
+356 PHA
-363 LRKVDL
+363 RIARADL
-369 VAAGGLAVAGVA
+369 VAAGALAAAGLA
-381 LIPVLPRTWP
+381 LIPVLPKVWP
-391 DSLTVNFVA
+391 ENLTVNLVA
-400 EVNDAVRWAETS
+400 EVNAAVRWAETN
-412 WYGVTTFIKDL
+412 WYAVTTFIKDV
-423 TTGVLLNPLE
+423 TSYALLNPLE
-433 TLLTSA
+433 SLLTSA

-449 AVAWR
+449 TVAWR
-454 VSGVRPALTALAC
+454 VSGTRPALIALGC

-477 EHTMQTLTT
+477 EHTMQTMTT
-486 VVVAVFV
+486 VAVAVLV
-493 TLVAGLLLGVAA
+493 TLVIGLFLGVAA

-515 RPILDA
+515 RPLLDA

-549 VIYAV
+549 IIYAV

-565 KGVPATVVE
+565 KAVPATVVE

-583 GQLLWKVQLPMA
+583 RQLLWKVQLPMA

-626 YDVVVGFSQRPDFGM
+626 YDVVTGFSQRTDFGM

-668 PRRRKST
+668 PRKRKST

>member
-1 MSSTA
+1 MSTTA
-6 VTTPSSRLR
+6 VTTPSRLR
-15 VPKWAAPAGV
+15 VPRWALPAGI
-25 AVLFVVAY
+25 AVLFAVAY
-33 VVFRGTAT
+33 LLFRGTGT
-41 LPHDKEAP
+41 LPHDKSAP
-49 QFLAVT
+49 QFLALT

-63 HRNDN
+63 HRNSN

-73 FLNYIRLVVGW
+73 FLNYIRIFVGSV
-84 LYGLFQ
+84 YTAFQ
-90 SVLYALGWPGITG
+90 AGLYALGWPGLIG

-115 RIGLAAVAGVSAF
+115 RIALPAVAGVGSF
-128 GFLGLWQSSV
+128 GVLGLWQSSV
-138 DTLALVAVSV
+138 DTLALVAASV

-159 VWAGLSARVRRVI
+159 IWAGLSPRVRRAI

-191 ALFFHIGAPA
+191 VLFFHIGAPA

-221 ISEVS
+221 IEQVS
-226 PTAVEASGS
+226 PTAVEASSS
-235 LGATRRQTLF
+235 LGATGRQTLF

-300 AGVAIVI
+300 AGIAIVV
-307 MAVLLD
+307 MAVVLD
-313 RTMMAIAQRGSAGAW
+313 RMLVALARKDPHRRIGRVQLIIA
-328 RSGGSEATRAGEG
+328 
-341 GGIKGDRAASRSEAA
+341 AALAA
-356 NTGPHAG
+356 AG
-363 LRKVDL
+363 L
-369 VAAGGLAVAGVA
+369 A
-381 LIPVLPRTWP
+381 LTPLLPAEWP
-391 DSLTVNFVA
+391 EDWTVNFVVQ
-400 EVNDAVRWAETS
+400 VNDAVHWAETS
-412 WYGVTTFIKDL
+412 WYGVTTFVKDV
-423 TTGVLLNPLE
+423 TTDLLLNPLE
-433 TLLTSA
+433 GLLTSA
-439 PWWLV
+439 PWWLIAAA
-444 ALAVL
+444 ALL
-449 AVAWR
+449 LAWR
-454 VSGVRPALTALAC
+454 VSGVRPALTALGC
-467 LLAIALLGVW
+467 LLAIALLGIW
-477 EHTMQTLTT
+477 EHAMQTLTT
-486 VVVAVFV
+486 VAVAVLV
-493 TLVAGLLLGVAA
+493 TLVIGLLLGVAA
-505 ARSPRYSAVQ
+505 ARSSRYSAVQ

-565 KGVPATVVE
+565 RAVPATVVE
-574 AATSAGSTP
+574 AATAAGSTS

-626 YDVVVGFSQRPDFGM
+626 YDVVVGFSQRTDFGM

-668 PRRRKST
+668 PQRRKTT

>member
-1 MSSTA
+1 MSTTA
-6 VTTPSSRLR
+6 VSAPARLR
-15 VPKWAAPAGV
+15 IPRWAAPAGV
-25 AVLFVVAY
+25 AILFAVAY
-33 VVFRGTAT
+33 LVFRGTGT

-55 DLREWIDD
+55 ELREWIDD
-63 HRNDN
+63 HRNES

-73 FLNYIRLVVGW
+73 FLNYIRLFVDGV
-84 LYGLFQ
+84 YTFFQ
-90 SVLYALGWPGITG
+90 TALTALNWPGLIG
-103 VMGALAW
+103 VLAALAW

-115 RIGLAAVAGVSAF
+115 RIALLAAAGVGAF
-128 GFLGLWQSSV
+128 GVLGLWQSSV
-138 DTLALVAVSV
+138 DTLALVAASV
-148 LLSLAIGIPLG
+148 LLSLAVGVPLG
-159 VWAGLSARVRRVI
+159 VWAGLSARVRRVL

-191 ALFFHIGAPA
+191 VLFFHIGAPA

-221 ISEVS
+221 VQEVS
-226 PTAVEASGS
+226 ATAVEASAS

-245 KVYLPLARSTMAL
+245 KVQLPLARPTMAL

-292 AQVGIMLP
+292 AQVGMMLP
-300 AGVAIVI
+300 AGLAIVV
-307 MAVLLD
+307 MAVVLD
-313 RTMMAIAQRGSAGAW
+313 RMLMSVARRQAH
-328 RSGGSEATRAGEG
+328 
-341 GGIKGDRAASRSEAA
+341 ASLGR
-356 NTGPHAG
+356 P
-363 LRKVDL
+363 DL
-369 VAAGGLAVAGVA
+369 AVAAALAVAGVA
-381 LIPVLPRTWP
+381 AGLALPAGWP
-391 DSLTVNFVA
+391 AGLTVTFA
-400 EVNDAVRWAETS
+400 GAVNDAVRWAETT
-412 WYGVTTFIKDL
+412 WYPVTTFVKDL
-423 TTGVLLNPLE
+423 TSAFLLNPLE
-433 TLLTSA
+433 GLLTSA

-449 AVAWR
+449 ALAWR
-454 VSGVRPALTALAC
+454 LSGVRPALTALGC

-477 EHTMQTLTT
+477 EHAMQTMTT
-486 VVVAVFV
+486 VAVAVLV
-493 TLVAGLLLGVAA
+493 TLVVGLLLGVAA
-505 ARSPRYSAVQ
+505 ARSPRWSAVQ
-515 RPILDA
+515 RPLLDA

-549 VIYAV
+549 VIYAA

-565 KGVPATVVE
+565 RGVPGTVVE
-574 AATSAGSTP
+574 AAAAAGSTP

-626 YDVVVGFSQRPDFGM
+626 YDVVVGFSQRTDFGM

-668 PRRRKST
+668 PRKRKRT

>member
-1 MSSTA
+1 MSTTA
-6 VTTPSSRLR
+6 VSAPTRLKIPR
-15 VPKWAAPAGV
+15 WAAPAGV
-25 AVLFVVAY
+25 AVLFAVAY
-33 VVFRGTAT
+33 LVFRGTGT

-55 DLREWIDD
+55 ELREWIDD
-63 HRNDN
+63 HRNES

-73 FLNYIRLVVGW
+73 FLNYIRLFVDGV
-84 LYGLFQ
+84 YTFFQ
-90 SVLYALGWPGITG
+90 TVLTALNWPGLIG
-103 VMGALAW
+103 VLAALAW

-115 RIGLAAVAGVSAF
+115 RIALLAAAGVGAF
-128 GFLGLWQSSV
+128 GVLGLWQSSV
-138 DTLALVAVSV
+138 DTLALVAASV
-148 LLSLAIGIPLG
+148 LLSLAVGVPLG
-159 VWAGLSARVRRVI
+159 VWAGLSARVRQVL

-191 ALFFHIGAPA
+191 VLFFHIGAPA

-221 ISEVS
+221 VEGVS
-226 PTAVEASGS
+226 ATAVEASAS
-235 LGATRRQTLF
+235 LGATGRQTLF
-245 KVYLPLARSTMAL
+245 KVRLPLARPTMAL

-300 AGVAIVI
+300 AGLAIVV
-307 MAVLLD
+307 MAVVLD
-313 RTMMAIAQRGSAGAW
+313 RMLMSVAR
-328 RSGGSEATRAGEG
+328 REAH
-341 GGIKGDRAASRSEAA
+341 ASLGR
-356 NTGPHAG
+356 P
-363 LRKVDL
+363 DL
-369 VAAGGLAVAGVA
+369 AVAAALAVAGVA
-381 LIPVLPRTWP
+381 AGLALPAGWP
-391 DSLTVNFVA
+391 DGLTVTFA
-400 EVNDAVRWAETS
+400 GAVNDAVRWAETT
-412 WYGVTTFIKDL
+412 WYPVTTFVKDL
-423 TTGVLLNPLE
+423 TSAFLLNPLE
-433 TLLTSA
+433 GLLTSA

-449 AVAWR
+449 ALAWR
-454 VSGVRPALTALAC
+454 VSGVRPALTALGC

-477 EHTMQTLTT
+477 EHAMQTMTT
-486 VVVAVFV
+486 VAVAVLV
-493 TLVAGLLLGVAA
+493 TLVVGLLLGVAA
-505 ARSPRYSAVQ
+505 ARSPRWSAVQ
-515 RPILDA
+515 RPLLDA

-565 KGVPATVVE
+565 RGVPGTVVE
-574 AATSAGSTP
+574 AAASAGSTP

-626 YDVVVGFSQRPDFGM
+626 YDVVVGFSQRTDFGM

-668 PRRRKST
+668 PRKRKRT

>member
-1 MSSTA
+1 MSTTA
-6 VTTPSSRLR
+6 VSAPTKLR
-15 VPKWAAPAGV
+15 IPRWAAPAGV
-25 AVLFVVAY
+25 AIVFAAAY
-33 VVFRGTAT
+33 LVFRGTGT

-63 HRNDN
+63 NRNES

-73 FLNYIRLVVGW
+73 FLNYVRLFVGGV
-84 LYGLFQ
+84 YTFFQ
-90 SVLYALGWPGITG
+90 SVLNALNWPGLIG
-103 VMGALAW
+103 VLGALAW

-115 RIGLAAVAGVSAF
+115 RIALLAAAGVSAF
-128 GFLGLWQSSV
+128 GVLGLWQSSV
-138 DTLALVAVSV
+138 DTLALVAASV
-148 LLSLAIGIPLG
+148 LLSLVIGVPLG
-159 VWAGLSARVRRVI
+159 VWAGLSARVRRVL

-191 ALFFHIGAPA
+191 VLFFHIGAPA

-221 ISEVS
+221 VEGVS
-226 PTAVEASGS
+226 PTAVEASAS

-245 KVYLPLARSTMAL
+245 KVHLPLARPTMAL

-300 AGVAIVI
+300 AGLAIVV
-307 MAVLLD
+307 MAVVLD
-313 RTMMAIAQRGSAGAW
+313 RTLMSVARREAHATVGRLDLVVAAALAGVGLVAGLVLPAGWPDGLTVTFAGA
-328 RSGGSEATRAGEG
+328 
-341 GGIKGDRAASRSEAA
+341 
-356 NTGPHAG
+356 
-363 LRKVDL
+363 
-369 VAAGGLAVAGVA
+369 
-381 LIPVLPRTWP
+381 
-391 DSLTVNFVA
+391 
-400 EVNDAVRWAETS
+400 VNDAVRWAETT
-412 WYGVTTFIKDL
+412 WYPVTTFVKDL
-423 TTGVLLNPLE
+423 TSAFLLNPLE
-433 TLLTSA
+433 GLLTSA
-439 PWWLV
+439 PWWLI

-449 AVAWR
+449 TLAWW
-454 VSGVRPALTALAC
+454 VSGVRPALTALGC

-477 EHTMQTLTT
+477 EHAMQTMTT
-486 VVVAVFV
+486 VAVAVLV
-493 TLVAGLLLGVAA
+493 TLVIGLLLGVAA
-505 ARSPRYSAVQ
+505 ARSPRYSAIQ
-515 RPILDA
+515 RPLLDA

-565 KGVPATVVE
+565 RGVPATVVE
-574 AATSAGSTP
+574 AAASAGSTP

-626 YDVVVGFSQRPDFGM
+626 YDVVVGFSQRTDFGM

-668 PRRRKST
+668 PRKRKRT

>member
-1 MSSTA
+1 MSTTA
-6 VTTPSSRLR
+6 VSTPSRLR

-33 VVFRGTAT
+33 LVFRGTAT

-73 FLNYIRLVVGW
+73 FLNYIRLLVGW

-90 SVLYALGWPGITG
+90 SVLYALGWPGVTG

-115 RIGLAAVAGVSAF
+115 RIGTAAVAGVSAF
-128 GFLGLWQSSV
+128 GLLGLWQSSV

-148 LLSLAIGIPLG
+148 LLSLTIGIPLG
-159 VWAGLSARVRRVI
+159 VWAGFSARVRRVI

-226 PTAVEASGS
+226 PTAVEASSS

-313 RTMMAIAQRGSAGAW
+313 RTMMAIAQRGSADAW

-341 GGIKGDRAASRSEAA
+341 GGIQGDRAASRSEAVS
-356 NTGPHAG
+356 TGPHAG
-363 LRKVDL
+363 LRKLDL
-369 VAAGGLAVAGVA
+369 AAAGMLAVAGVA

-391 DSLTVNFVA
+391 DGLTVNFVA

-412 WYGVTTFIKDL
+412 WYGVTTAIKDL
-423 TTGVLLNPLE
+423 TTGILLNPLE
-433 TLLTSA
+433 ALLTSA

-493 TLVAGLLLGVAA
+493 TLVAGLVLGVAA

-574 AATSAGSTP
+574 AAASAGSTP

>member
-6 VTTPSSRLR
+6 VPTPSRLGLPR
-15 VPKWAAPAGV
+15 WAAPAGV
-25 AVLFVVAY
+25 ALLFVVAY
-33 VVFRGTAT
+33 LVFQGTGT

-55 DLREWIDD
+55 ELREWIDD

-73 FLNYIRLVVGW
+73 FLNYIRLFVGL
-84 LYGLFQ
+84 LYGVFQ
-90 SVLYALGWPGITG
+90 TALYALGWPGITG

-115 RIGLAAVAGVSAF
+115 RIALLAVAGVSAF
-128 GFLGLWQSSV
+128 GVLGLWESSV
-138 DTLALVAVSV
+138 DTLALVAVAV
-148 LLSLAIGIPLG
+148 LLSLAIGVPLG
-159 VWAGLSARVRRVI
+159 VWAGLSTRVRRAI

-221 ISEVS
+221 ISGVS
-226 PTAVEASGS
+226 PTAVEASTS
-235 LGATRRQTLF
+235 LGATRGQTLF

-258 AVNQTI
+258 AVNQTV

-300 AGVAIVI
+300 AGVAVVI
-307 MAVLLD
+307 MAVVLD
-313 RTMMAIAQRGSAGAW
+313 RMLMAVARRDPHARIGRAGLAGA
-328 RSGGSEATRAGEG
+328 GVL
-341 GGIKGDRAASRSEAA
+341 AA
-356 NTGPHAG
+356 AG
-363 LRKVDL
+363 L
-369 VAAGGLAVAGVA
+369 A
-381 LIPVLPRTWP
+381 LIPVLPATWP
-391 DSLTVNFVA
+391 ENLTVNVVSQ
-400 EVNDAVRWAETS
+400 VNDIVRWAETN
-412 WYGVTTFIKDL
+412 WFGVTTWIKDV
-423 TTGVLLNPLE
+423 TSAILLNPLE
-433 TLLTSA
+433 SLLTSA
-439 PWWLV
+439 PWWLI

-449 AVAWR
+449 LVAWR
-454 VSGVRPALTALAC
+454 VSGAGPALTALAC

-477 EHTMQTLTT
+477 EHAMQTMTT
-486 VVVAVFV
+486 VAVAVLV
-493 TLVAGLLLGVAA
+493 TLLIGLVLGVAA
-505 ARSPRYSAVQ
+505 ARSPRYSAIQ
-515 RPILDA
+515 RPVLDA

-549 VIYAV
+549 IIYAV

-565 KGVPATVVE
+565 KAVPATVVE
-574 AATSAGSTP
+574 AAASAGSTSA
-583 GQLLWKVQLPMA
+583 QLLWKVQLPMA

-626 YDVVVGFSQRPDFGM
+626 YDVVVGFSQRSDFGM
-641 GFVAGIAT
+641 GFVAGVAT

-668 PRRRKST
+668 PRKRKFT

>member
-1 MSSTA
+1 MSSAA
-6 VTTPSSRLR
+6 VPTPSRLAGLPR
-15 VPKWAAPAGV
+15 WVAPAGV
-25 AVLFVVAY
+25 AVLFVAAY
-33 VVFRGTAT
+33 LVFRGTAT

-55 DLREWIDD
+55 ELREWIDD

-73 FLNYIRLVVGW
+73 FLNYIRLFVGSLYDLFETV
-84 LYGLFQ
+84 LYG
-90 SVLYALGWPGITG
+90 LGWPGVTG

-115 RIGLAAVAGVSAF
+115 RIALLAVGGVSAF
-128 GFLGLWQSSV
+128 GVLGLWGSSV
-138 DTLALVAVSV
+138 DTLALVAVAV
-148 LLSLAIGIPLG
+148 LLSLAIGIPMG
-159 VWAGLSARVRRVI
+159 VWAGLSGRARRAI

-215 RITALA
+215 RITAMA
-221 ISEVS
+221 VSEVS
-226 PTAVEASGS
+226 PTAVEASAS

-245 KVYLPLARSTMAL
+245 KVYLPLARPTIAL
-258 AVNQTI
+258 AINQTI

-300 AGVAIVI
+300 AGIAVVV

-313 RTMMAIAQRGSAGAW
+313 RMMMALAR
-328 RSGGSEATRAGEG
+328 R
-341 GGIKGDRAASRSEAA
+341 D
-356 NTGPHAG
+356 PHAKP
-363 LRKVDL
+363 RRTDL
-369 VAAGGLAVAGVA
+369 AAAGVLAAAGLA
-381 LIPVLPRTWP
+381 LIPVLPKVWP
-391 DSLTVNFVA
+391 ESLTINMVA
-400 EVNDAVRWAETS
+400 EVNDAVHWAETN
-412 WYGVTTFIKDL
+412 WYAVTTWIKD
-423 TTGVLLNPLE
+423 TTSHLLLNPLE
-433 TLLTSA
+433 SLLTTA

-454 VSGVRPALTALAC
+454 VSGARPALVALGC

-477 EHTMQTLTT
+477 EHTMQTMTT
-486 VVVAVFV
+486 VAVAVLV
-493 TLVAGLLLGVAA
+493 TLVIGLLLGVAA
-505 ARSPRYSAVQ
+505 ARSPRWSAVQ
-515 RPILDA
+515 RPLLDA

-530 LLPALALFE
+530 LLPALALFG

-565 KGVPATVVE
+565 KAVPATVVE
-574 AATSAGSTP
+574 AAASAGSTP

-595 RRAILLA
+595 RQAILLA

-626 YDVVVGFSQRPDFGM
+626 YDVVTGFSQRTDFGM

-668 PRRRKST
+668 PRKRKFT